1 MQYLVL
7 RTLLVVSVSVGFAW
21 GEETV
26 KARVRAEI
34 VRASVRHGVDPGLA
48 QAVAKRESG
57 FQPRVVSPKGAVGVM
72 QLMPGTAMSLGV
84 DPWNARQNIDGG
96 VRYLAS
102 LLGRYRGNVR
112 LALAAYNAGPGAV
125 DRFGGVPPYAETRGY
140 VGSVMGE
147 YQRRAG
153 AGGASQGEGWAKKED
168 VAENRCGGS
177 RMVKG
182 ADDRWLVV
190 EQRREPGCAV
200 LR

>member
-72 QLMPGTAMSLGV
+72 QLMPGTALSLGV
-84 DPWNARQNIDGG
+84 DPWNARQNIEGG

-125 DRFGGVPPYAETRGY
+125 DRFGGVPPYAETRVY
-140 VGSVMGE
+140 VGSVMGD
-147 YQRRAG
+147 YKRQ
-153 AGGASQGEGWAKKED
+153 GGSEGGQGEDWAKKGN

-177 RMVKG
+177 RVVKG
-182 ADDRWLVV
+182 SDDRWLVV
-190 EQRREPGCAV
+190 EQRRGPGCAV